1 MKNGIVALMIF
12 LSSSVTAFG
21 QIGDNAVEGLMT
33 MRILDCE
40 EISYNSVN
48 LIPRLY
54 KENKTDTLNAVVD
67 FWRRNCGMK
76 EPLVSYSILTAIKD
90 HSFKE
95 ELKFDKTAFAVDST
109 NVPSTDYYAT
119 NIIAYLNWY
128 YYGFSVRHK
137 PKIYIEPHHGDY
149 YVANYA
155 QYYDFLN
162 SIALSLNSRKD
173 LSKIERFLV
182 DYFIQPNPSKLDVLL
197 SDEYNGT
204 VLQAAY
210 KMHKDDKKH
219 VSGFQLSAH
228 SGMWV
233 PQDNAS
239 RLGNHPYLGGSI
251 GGRNNKVMIDFS
263 LHIRFIDAPAYYNVT
278 NNDTVYQTKSYTG
291 FYLGLDGGYQLLKF
305 KRHEFD
311 LLGGFGLDGF
321 EAIFN
326 NDAVNTTYPSLNLN
340 AGLGYKIF
348 LKHKDWHSSDKYS
361 YIAFQAK
368 YNWMNYCNKGGTDMT
383 GNAYTFGIIYG
394 LYYRTNDFAYNPM

>member
-12 LSSSVTAFG
+12 LGSAVTAFG
-21 QIGDNAVEGLMT
+21 QIGDNVVEGLMT

-67 FWRRNCGMK
+67 FWRKNCGMK
-76 EPLVSYSILTAIKD
+76 EALVSYTILTSIKD
-90 HSFKE
+90 HTFKE
-95 ELKFDKTAFAVDST
+95 ELKFDKSAFAVDST

-119 NIIAYLNWY
+119 NIVAYLNWY
-128 YYGFSVRHK
+128 YYGFSVRHR
-137 PKIYIEPHHGDY
+137 PKIYIEPHQGDY

-182 DYFIQPNPSKLDVLL
+182 DYFIQPNPAKLNQLL

-210 KMHKDDKKH
+210 KMQKEEKKH
-219 VSGFQLSAH
+219 VSGFQMSAH
-228 SGMWV
+228 TGMWV

-251 GGRNNKVMIDFS
+251 GGRNNKVMIDLS
-263 LHIRFIDAPAYYNVT
+263 LHIRILDAPTYYNVRD
-278 NNDTVYQTKSYTG
+278 NDTVYRTKSYNG
-291 FYLGLDGGYQLLKF
+291 FYLGVDGGYQLLKY
-305 KRHEFD
+305 KRHELD

-321 EAIFN
+321 DATFN
-326 NDAVNTTYPSLNLN
+326 NDAINTTYPSFNLN
-340 AGLGYKIF
+340 AGLGYKI
-348 LKHKDWHSSDKYS
+348 LLTHKDRNKSDKYS

-368 YNWMNYCNKGGTDMT
+368 YNWVNYCNLGGTDMT
-383 GNAYTFGIIYG
+383 GNAYTFGVIYG
-394 LYYRTNDFAYNPM
+394 FYYRTNGFPYNPM